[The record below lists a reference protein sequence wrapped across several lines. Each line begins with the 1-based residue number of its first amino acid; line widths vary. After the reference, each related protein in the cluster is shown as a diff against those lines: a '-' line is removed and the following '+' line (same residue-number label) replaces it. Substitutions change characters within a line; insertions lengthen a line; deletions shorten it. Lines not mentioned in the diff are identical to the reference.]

1 MNFSKLIFL
10 LAFTSFGFT
19 VNSSTN
25 SFKSLNGKIT
35 NKSTSLKIINTMKSF
50 SKIFIIIAL
59 FSAIGFTANAQPGH
73 RPPPDPNKKAEEQ
86 TNHMKKTLQLN
97 ELQINK
103 VEAINLNYANEIHKI
118 HEANKAEREAMR
130 KAHEDIDSKRNEEL
144 KAVLTE
150 TQYISHLEME
160 AKHRRERKGPPRR
173 QE

>member
-1 MNFSKLIFL
+1 
-10 LAFTSFGFT
+10 
-19 VNSSTN
+19 
-25 SFKSLNGKIT
+25 
-35 NKSTSLKIINTMKSF
+35 MKSF

-150 TQYISHLEME
+150 TQYKMPMGTAWEILMFQNLPVINLTDSLRTTPILMIL
-160 AKHRRERKGPPRR
+160 AKRS
-173 QE
+173 